1 MGIGM
6 VTGMRGGMWGEDLYY
21 ILLVKKPTSKVNMG
35 RAVKTAKKVQ
45 RELTLFPYVMYIAYK
60 AEK

>member
-1 MGIGM
+1 MEC
-6 VTGMRGGMWGEDLYY
+6 WGEDLYY